1 MKRITLTFFVIFSNF
16 IFAQTEQI
24 SLDYFASKILPE
36 IKKSVIYYD
45 GNVINKFSY
54 EQIGKNEDDETII
67 QIILWEYKMCK
78 NSSNNNTFNID
89 KNYDFKTILTYA
101 NVKNSKLTTL
111 RIPENIKFRKTLK
124 TKERKAGIF
133 RYKFNKIFS
142 QKYNLTVSPS
152 IQIAEDIY
160 LTRIF
165 MTKQDYEH
173 GNNFD
178 IIVKNGQVID
188 YCNSYWI
195 Q

>member
-1 MKRITLTFFVIFSNF
+1 MKRITLTLFVIFSNS

-36 IKKSVIYYD
+36 IKKSVSYYD
-45 GNVINKFSY
+45 GNVINKSSY
-54 EQIGKNEDDETII
+54 KQIGKNEDEETII
-67 QIILWEYKMCK
+67 EIILWEYKMCE

-89 KNYDFKTILTYA
+89 KNYDFKTMLTYA

-111 RIPENIKFRKTLK
+111 KIPENIKFRKTLK

-142 QKYNLTVSPS
+142 QKYNLKVSPS

-173 GNNFD
+173 GHNFD

>member
-1 MKRITLTFFVIFSNF
+1 MKRVTLTLFVIFSNF

-24 SLDYFASKILPE
+24 SLDYFASKILPK

-45 GNVINKFSY
+45 GNVINKSSY
-54 EQIGKNEDDETII
+54 EPISKNEGEETII
-67 QIILWEYKMCK
+67 EIILWDYKTCK
-78 NSSNNNTFNID
+78 NSSNNYTFNID
-89 KNYDFKTILTYA
+89 KNYDFKTMLTYA

-133 RYKFNKIFS
+133 RYKVNKIFS
-142 QKYNLTVSPS
+142 QKYNLKVSSS

>member
-1 MKRITLTFFVIFSNF
+1 MKRVTLTLFVIFSNF

-36 IKKSVIYYD
+36 IEKSVIYYD

-89 KNYDFKTILTYA
+89 KNYDFKTMLTYA
-101 NVKNSKLTTL
+101 NVKNSKLKSL
-111 RIPENIKFRKTLK
+111 KIPENIKFRKTLR
-124 TKERKAGIF
+124 TKERKAGIL

-142 QKYNLTVSPS
+142 QKYNLKVSPS

-165 MTKQDYEH
+165 MTKQNYEH
-173 GNNFD
+173 GNNYD

>member
-89 KNYDFKTILTYA
+89 KNYDFKTMLTYA
-101 NVKNSKLTTL
+101 NVKNSKLVTL